1 MKANAKTEIAVNKL
15 MDKFLKS
22 YRNRDIVGLMSLIP
36 DDDDQIM
43 YGTGADEK
51 RIGRDQIKLQA
62 ERDWSQTDEIAFEL
76 TSRDISAAGPVAWVA
91 ADGIGKGKAGG
102 QAFEFPF
109 RMTAVFEER
118 GNDWFLV
125 QSHISIPSVVQEE
138 GNSVPV

>member
-1 MKANAKTEIAVNKL
+1 MKANAKTETAVNKL
-15 MDKFLKS
+15 LDKFLKS

-43 YGTGADEK
+43 YGTGADEGTKWPRSNQIAGRK
-51 RIGRDQIKLQA
+51 RLV
-62 ERDWSQTDEIAFEL
+62 STDEIAFEL